1 MVFGR
6 GRYGLLGPQ
15 PEHLRGRKTLVLD
28 LDETLVHS
36 QFNQVRNPD
45 YTIPVDI
52 EGRTSNIYVMKRPG
66 AEYFLEQMAKYFE
79 VVIYTASL
87 SKVSVSSDEFS
98 SSIQTNLMPY
108 LIAIIFFQRSL
119 RLHSCA
125 FFYFLF

>member
-1 MVFGR
+1 MGPRRGGNDFAFGR

-87 SKVSVSSDEFS
+87 SKVSQF
-98 SSIQTNLMPY
+98 
-108 LIAIIFFQRSL
+108 
-119 RLHSCA
+119 
-125 FFYFLF
+125 